1 VEVVEYGNYDQS
13 RSFAAL
19 NAAIDTPT
27 EQQPKVYCIWPMD
40 VESKRLA
47 GKLFEIHRVPIVQI
61 NQLPDDWELEHL
73 LGYAGPKDAE
83 RAGNAGIMMV
93 DAMKERG
100 VANAKVIAL
109 GYPASYGGYPL
120 SIEAFR
126 SSIDSSINIVKETPL
141 ARPDLRQSA
150 YMEIVNLIDNNVEF
164 NGVYAMDDDILL
176 GAYEALNDQGKVYV
190 KGENDGPDAVT
201 LVGTVC
207 NGARELLENGKQ
219 YGTTVQAPFLEAA
232 LAFEQAMEYIETGKL
247 NQTIRFTPN
256 PIATGESWNGMIV
269 EFLGKAYAADS
280 LCTWNVYHER
290 INGLMDTAD
299 TENVC
304 SWVDCIFIPEG
315 LFIAGYVMVAINY
328 LLIVVCSIRLFI
340 HRKKKIIL
348 LAQPFFLA
356 LILLGSAVDTTSI
369 IFMSRDSRDY
379 TRAEL
384 DAGCAAFVWL
394 LTLGQMLTTATLVA
408 KIYRVK
414 KVTAQLRPG
423 ASNIAKKTKVTTKD
437 VAFFII
443 GGLIVDI
450 IILGVWFGTD
460 PFRWSTTPTSQDF
473 NGLILQAVGQCS
485 SNGTNSWVYPMIIVI
500 LHLLLLVYAN
510 VLAYQTRAFHKI
522 SDSKMAA
529 VCVFN
534 SIQLLLIATIIV
546 AMSGNNVAIA
556 YIIKACYAFLNNFG
570 VIALMILPKLYKCLL
585 NKGDDVNLAVSGIRN
600 TRRSQPPTQQG
611 NISGLGDV
619 SHIDRASLYNDRV
632 SFADA
637 SVTES
642 TSRRPTEPDI
652 AEGSEEG

>member
-1 VEVVEYGNYDQS
+1 M
-13 RSFAAL
+13 L
-19 NAAIDTPT
+19 
-27 EQQPKVYCIWPMD
+27 
-40 VESKRLA
+40 L
-47 GKLFEIHRVPIVQI
+47 LF
-61 NQLPDDWELEHL
+61 
-73 LGYAGPKDAE
+73 
-83 RAGNAGIMMV
+83 
-93 DAMKERG
+93 
-100 VANAKVIAL
+100 
-109 GYPASYGGYPL
+109 
-120 SIEAFR
+120 
-126 SSIDSSINIVKETPL
+126 
-141 ARPDLRQSA
+141 
-150 YMEIVNLIDNNVEF
+150 
-164 NGVYAMDDDILL
+164 
-176 GAYEALNDQGKVYV
+176 
-190 KGENDGPDAVT
+190 
-201 LVGTVC
+201 
-207 NGARELLENGKQ
+207 
-219 YGTTVQAPFLEAA
+219 
-232 LAFEQAMEYIETGKL
+232 YIE
-247 NQTIRFTPN
+247 I
-256 PIATGESWNGMIV
+256 ESWNGMIV

-328 LLIVVCSIRLFI
+328 LLIVVCSILLFI

-423 ASNIAKKTKVTTKD
+423 APNIAKKTKVTTKD

-460 PFRWSTTPTSQDF
+460 PFRWSTTPMSQDF

-485 SNGTNSWVYPMIIVI
+485 SNGTNSWIYPMIIVI

-534 SIQLLLIATIIV
+534 VSV
-546 AMSGNNVAIA
+546 RES
-556 YIIKACYAFLNNFG
+556 FLHEN
-570 VIALMILPKLYKCLL
+570 
-585 NKGDDVNLAVSGIRN
+585 
-600 TRRSQPPTQQG
+600 
-611 NISGLGDV
+611 
-619 SHIDRASLYNDRV
+619 
-632 SFADA
+632 
-637 SVTES
+637 
-642 TSRRPTEPDI
+642 
-652 AEGSEEG
+652 